1 MHLFRFSKNKYMK
14 TLQKISLFALVSIL
28 FISCKKEG
36 QVQEEVIE
44 HKKIVSLSGAIT
56 ETLVALGQEEKIV
69 GVDVTS
75 TYPQYIKDKAKD
87 LGHVKVISAENVIAL
102 QPTLVL
108 ASDKDLSPEL
118 ITKLQTAN
126 IQVKIIHQEQSIEGT
141 KQFIKDIA
149 TAIGSS
155 VDYSSLIKDID
166 TNIAKMIQFES
177 KPKVL
182 FIYAR
187 GAGAIMVAGRN
198 TPMEKMIEIAGGQN
212 VVRDFEDFKPLT
224 PESLIR
230 YNPDYILLFDKGLK
244 SIGGIEGLLKVQG
257 IEQTIAGKNK
267 QIISMDGAFL
277 SGFGPRVGQA
287 ARELNQLLSK
297 Q

>member
-1 MHLFRFSKNKYMK
+1 MK

-141 KQFIKDIA
+141 KQFIQDIA
-149 TAIGSS
+149 EAVGTTN
-155 VDYSSLIKDID
+155 YTSLIEKID
-166 TNIAKMIQFES
+166 TDFAGLTQFEA